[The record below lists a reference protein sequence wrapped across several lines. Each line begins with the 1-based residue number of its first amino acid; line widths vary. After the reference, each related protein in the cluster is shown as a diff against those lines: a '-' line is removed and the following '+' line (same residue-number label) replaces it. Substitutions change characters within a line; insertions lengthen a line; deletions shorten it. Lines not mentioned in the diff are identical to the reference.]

1 MAPVKRIL
9 ARLAGLFRKSHR
21 EREIADEFESHFQM
35 HIEDNLR
42 AGMTLGEARRRT
54 LLKFGGVD
62 SAKEAVRDMST
73 TLWIENTFRDL
84 RYAVRGLLRTPSFS
98 MTAVLSLAL
107 GIGAS
112 LAIFAVA
119 DSLLLRPLPFR
130 DPNRVVMV
138 WERNI
143 RTKNLHNPI
152 SAANYF
158 DWRAQNN
165 VFESMAAFG
174 DGRVVLSYGDR
185 VEELRTRFATA
196 GMLPMLGVKPFR
208 GRFFTEEEDAPKGPD
223 VVVISYRLWQG
234 WFAGDDAIVG
244 RKIQVRSKPATVLGV
259 LPPGFYFLDRN
270 IDVWEPIGFDP
281 ARDYRASSG
290 RGPSAAARLKP
301 GVTFQQAQN
310 EMAGIAR
317 RLEIAYPKFN
327 LNWTVNLEPVRD
339 AMVREVKTS
348 LRILLG
354 AVGLLLLVA
363 CANVANLL
371 LARYSSR
378 RREIAVRM
386 AIGAGRARVVRQL
399 ITENMLLAFTGSL
412 LALGLARLAVK
423 VLVALAPQSIAENAA
438 VSIDLRVASG
448 AFALAAITGLL
459 FGLAPSLIASRHE
472 MAHGLR
478 EAGRSGLGGGFR
490 LRSILVGAE
499 VALSLVLLAG
509 AGLLFRSLAALQ
521 GVDPGLDPKGLVTFR
536 LSLPTARYPQSPR
549 WTGFFSATLD
559 KIRCLPAVRSAS
571 AVSFLPFDGLP
582 AGTDFVIEGRQPQ
595 PGDMLATDVRT
606 VMPGYFQT
614 MGIPLKR
621 GRDFTDADNTAAS
634 PLRFVVS
641 ETFARRF
648 FASDDAIGKR
658 ISVAMGRP
666 NPFGEIIGVVGD
678 VKGDA
683 LNSEPEPT
691 VYYVH
696 ASLAY
701 NAMIFLVRTGGDPLA
716 LTDPV
721 RHVIHSID
729 AGMPVASVRTM
740 ESVVGETFAR
750 QRFSAVLLVAFSA
763 ISLLLAAVGI
773 YGVLAY
779 AVTERT
785 REIGVRMALGAEP
798 ANITALVIRGAVAIV
813 LPGAAVG
820 LAGAFALTG
829 LLRSL
834 LFAVKPHDAVTF
846 FLAPVVIAAAALI
859 AAYLPAR
866 RASRLM
872 PLDALRTD

>member
-281 ARDYRASSG
+281 
-290 RGPSAAARLKP
+290 
-301 GVTFQQAQN
+301 
-310 EMAGIAR
+310 
-317 RLEIAYPKFN
+317 
-327 LNWTVNLEPVRD
+327 
-339 AMVREVKTS
+339 
-348 LRILLG
+348 
-354 AVGLLLLVA
+354 
-363 CANVANLL
+363 
-371 LARYSSR
+371 
-378 RREIAVRM
+378 
-386 AIGAGRARVVRQL
+386 
-399 ITENMLLAFTGSL
+399 
-412 LALGLARLAVK
+412 
-423 VLVALAPQSIAENAA
+423 
-438 VSIDLRVASG
+438 
-448 AFALAAITGLL
+448 
-459 FGLAPSLIASRHE
+459 
-472 MAHGLR
+472 
-478 EAGRSGLGGGFR
+478 
-490 LRSILVGAE
+490 
-499 VALSLVLLAG
+499 
-509 AGLLFRSLAALQ
+509 
-521 GVDPGLDPKGLVTFR
+521 
-536 LSLPTARYPQSPR
+536 
-549 WTGFFSATLD
+549 
-559 KIRCLPAVRSAS
+559 
-571 AVSFLPFDGLP
+571 
-582 AGTDFVIEGRQPQ
+582 
-595 PGDMLATDVRT
+595 
-606 VMPGYFQT
+606 
-614 MGIPLKR
+614 
-621 GRDFTDADNTAAS
+621 
-634 PLRFVVS
+634 
-641 ETFARRF
+641 
-648 FASDDAIGKR
+648 
-658 ISVAMGRP
+658 
-666 NPFGEIIGVVGD
+666 
-678 VKGDA
+678 
-683 LNSEPEPT
+683 
-691 VYYVH
+691 
-696 ASLAY
+696 
-701 NAMIFLVRTGGDPLA
+701 
-716 LTDPV
+716 
-721 RHVIHSID
+721 
-729 AGMPVASVRTM
+729 
-740 ESVVGETFAR
+740 
-750 QRFSAVLLVAFSA
+750 
-763 ISLLLAAVGI
+763 
-773 YGVLAY
+773 
-779 AVTERT
+779 
-785 REIGVRMALGAEP
+785 
-798 ANITALVIRGAVAIV
+798 
-813 LPGAAVG
+813 
-820 LAGAFALTG
+820 
-829 LLRSL
+829 
-834 LFAVKPHDAVTF
+834 
-846 FLAPVVIAAAALI
+846 
-859 AAYLPAR
+859 
-866 RASRLM
+866 
-872 PLDALRTD
+872 